1 MENIF
6 HRVSIRKYEDKPV
19 EKEKILQILKAGM
32 QAPSACNQQ
41 PWEFYVVTDKEK
53 ILELSKATPY
63 SGCAAGAPV
72 VIVPVY
78 RKEGLPVQEMAQ
90 IDMSIAQENIWLE
103 TDALGLGGV
112 WIGIAPFED
121 RMALVHDILKL
132 PENFSPD
139 FVKKIICPWKSF
151 FQNSP
156 LENFFHLIGF
166 FVCDFCHI

>member
-41 PWEFYVVTDKEK
+41 PWEFYVV
-53 ILELSKATPY
+53 
-63 SGCAAGAPV
+63 AAGAPV

-78 RKEGLPVQEMAQ
+78 RKEGLPVQDMAQ

-112 WIGIAPFED
+112 WIGIAPLKD

-132 PENFSPD
+132 PENVEVFSLFALGYPAESRMQQD
-139 FVKKIICPWKSF
+139 RFDKSRIHFV
-151 FQNSP
+151 
-156 LENFFHLIGF
+156 E
-166 FVCDFCHI
+166 